1 MKSAQL
7 YTSIQQFKKD
17 FPKKRIYDLFKNYID
32 SGKVSSCYS
41 DRNRFNWDLF
51 DDQYEELG
59 NSWNSCVEA
68 IMVEGPDKIYFDI
81 YVQGDSTDSNEL
93 VSYEEFTRTS
103 GNVTIKSTY
112 ARKNALYDDKT
123 RLKILNKIAELLSDA
138 VDGNDVFA

>member
-1 MKSAQL
+1 MKPAQL

-17 FPKKRIYDLFKNYID
+17 FPKKRIYDLFKNHID
-32 SGKVSSCYS
+32 SGKVG
-41 DRNRFNWDLF
+41 RNRFNRGLF

-103 GNVTIKSTY
+103 GNIVVKSLI
-112 ARKNALYDDKT
+112 ARQNALYDDKT

-138 VDGNDVFA
+138 VDGNNVFA

>member
-1 MKSAQL
+1 MKPAQL

-17 FPKKRIYDLFKNYID
+17 FPKKLIYDLFKNHID
-32 SGKVSSCYS
+32 SGKVG
-41 DRNRFNWDLF
+41 RNRFNRGLF

-103 GNVTIKSTY
+103 GNIVVKSLI
-112 ARKNALYDDKT
+112 ARQNALYDDKT

-138 VDGNDVFA
+138 VDGNNVFA

>member
-17 FPKKRIYDLFKNYID
+17 FPKKLIYDLFKNHID
-32 SGKVSSCYS
+32 SGKIG
-41 DRNRFNWDLF
+41 RNRFNRGLF

-59 NSWNSCVEA
+59 NSWNSYVEA
-68 IMVEGPDKIYFDI
+68 MCVEGPDKIYFDI

-112 ARKNALYDDKT
+112 AQKNALYDDKT

-138 VDGNDVFA
+138 VDGNNVFA

>member
-17 FPKKRIYDLFKNYID
+17 FPKKLIYDLFKNHID
-32 SGKVSSCYS
+32 SGKIG
-41 DRNRFNWDLF
+41 RNRFNRGLF

-59 NSWNSCVEA
+59 NSWNTYVEA
-68 IMVEGPDKIYFDI
+68 MCVEGPDKIYFDI

-103 GNVTIKSTY
+103 GNVVVKSPI
-112 ARKNALYDDKT
+112 ARQNALYDDKI